1 MIIKVCGMRNAEN
14 IRAVELSGADWQG
27 FIFYPPSPRFVGER
41 PDYLPARTKRT
52 GVFVNADTGE
62 ILSLAKA
69 FGLDLVQLYGDVP
82 TARCRELRAAGLS
95 IIRAINIGSSEDAAK
110 ASAIQ
115 GYDYL
120 LFDTK
125 TPSFGGSGK
134 MFNWEVLQSY
144 SGNTPF
150 IISGGIKESSLSD
163 ILRFKHPRFAG
174 IDLNSGFETSPAMKD
189 AKALARFI
197 SAIREEENRLPRT

>member
-1 MIIKVCGMRNAEN
+1 M
-14 IRAVELSGADWQG
+14 
-27 FIFYPPSPRFVGER
+27 GER
-41 PDYLPARTKRT
+41 PDYLPARTKRA

-62 ILSLAKA
+62 ILSRAKA

-82 TARCRELRAAGLS
+82 TAQCRELRAAGLS

-134 MFNWEVLQSY
+134 MFN
-144 SGNTPF
+144 
-150 IISGGIKESSLSD
+150 SGGIAIIQRKYAVHNKRRDKRILAKRHIEVQTSAFCRNRPEQRLRNIPGNERRKSTGTLHKRNKGRRKPAAAD
-163 ILRFKHPRFAG
+163 IIQINDINKTYML
-174 IDLNSGFETSPAMKD
+174 
-189 AKALARFI
+189 
-197 SAIREEENRLPRT
+197 